1 MKRAFIFDVFGT
13 LVDWRTGVAA
23 VAGRF
28 FSERKVTVD
37 PYKFAVFWRSR
48 YQPAMERIRAGRRG
62 YVVLDRLHRENLDET
77 IAHFGLDAD
86 FDITARDAFNHAW
99 EQLPAWADVLPGLEA
114 LRPYG
119 LLAPCSNGSIALMS
133 RLARFT
139 GIEWDAIVGADIAQD
154 YKPKARVYLASCA
167 ALGLPPERVTM
178 VAAHNGDLAAARQ
191 AGLKTAFI
199 PRPME
204 YGGLRT
210 TDSEPSED
218 WDSVITCIAELADR
232 HGSTTASARQP

>member
-1 MKRAFIFDVFGT
+1 MKQAFIFDVFGT
-13 LVDWRTGVAA
+13 LVDWRMGVAA

-37 PYKFAVFWRSR
+37 PYAFAVFWRSR
-48 YQPAMERIRAGRRG
+48 YQPAMDRIRTGRRS
-62 YVVLDRLHRENLDET
+62 YVALDRLHRENLDET
-77 IAHFGLDAD
+77 ITHFDLDAV
-86 FDITARDAFNHAW
+86 FDTAARDAFNHAW
-99 EQLPAWADVLPGLEA
+99 EQLPAWPDVLPGLEA

-154 YKPKARVYLASCA
+154 YKPEARVYLASCA
-167 ALGLPPERVTM
+167 ALGLPPECVTM
-178 VAAHNGDLAAARQ
+178 VAAHNDDLTAARQ

-204 YGGLRT
+204 HGGRRS
-210 TDSEPSED
+210 TDAEPTED
-218 WDSVITCIAELADR
+218 WDFVVDRIGGLAVR
-232 HGSTTASARQP
+232 HGPATVSARRP